1 MQLYSYIVITLGKY
15 VTISVPADVKN
26 LLEKAKGR
34 DEWGKFLLNLYA
46 EVKRLKS
53 KKAFEELAN
62 TLTDEDFKAILESSK
77 EFRERL
83 AFR

>member
-1 MQLYSYIVITLGKY
+1 
-15 VTISVPADVKN
+15 
-26 LLEKAKGR
+26 LEKVKGR

-53 KKAFEELAN
+53 KRAFEELAS
-62 TLTDEDFKAILESSK
+62 TLTDEDLKAILESSK
-77 EFRERL
+77 ELRERF

>member
-1 MQLYSYIVITLGKY
+1 MGKY
-15 VTISVPADVKN
+15 VTISVPADVKR
-26 LLEKAKGR
+26 LLEKVKGK

-53 KKAFEELAN
+53 KKAFDELAS
-62 TLTDEDFKAILESSK
+62 TLTDEDLKAIIESSK
-77 EFRERL
+77 EFRERF